1 MAVYFSEIIMTTNHT
16 AKTSALKGYTLLLL
30 TSLLWGTA
38 FIFQKNATDHVDAF
52 TFNFLRFGVAIPAL
66 FVLFLLP
73 KQLFNPEDGDISEH
87 KRLRHSAAFI
97 GIGAG
102 FFMFLGISLQQW
114 GLSYTTAGKSGF
126 LTALYIIIVPIL
138 GLFVRQRC
146 RVEVWAGA
154 MLTLLGVYLLGSH
167 DSGNVETDFNRGDV
181 MTVISAFAW
190 AAQVLWLGIFA
201 RYANVLQIAIIQMA
215 TITILS
221 GIAMFAING
230 ALPAIEVIWQM
241 RYDILYT
248 GAVSSAIA
256 FTLQILG
263 QRHVPA
269 TNAALLMSTEAI
281 FAMLG
286 GIIVLGEAIALSG
299 FFGCSLI
306 MAGIML
312 AQLQGK
318 VFK

>member
-1 MAVYFSEIIMTTNHT
+1 MTSNHS
-16 AKTSALKGYTLLLL
+16 TSTSTLQGYALLLL

-38 FIFQKNATDHVDAF
+38 FIFQKNATAHVDAF
-52 TFNFLRFGVAIPAL
+52 TFNFLRFAVAIPAL
-66 FVLFLLP
+66 FALFLLP
-73 KQLFNPEDGDISEH
+73 KKLFSPNDSDVPTRKH
-87 KRLRHSAAFI
+87 LHHSAMFI

-102 FFMFLGISLQQW
+102 FFMFMGISLQQW
-114 GLSYTTAGKSGF
+114 GLTYTTTGKSGF

-146 RVEVWAGA
+146 RLEVWVGA
-154 MLTLLGVYLLGSH
+154 ILTLLGVYFLGNH
-167 DSGNVETDFNRGDV
+167 DSGNVESDFNRGDV

-190 AAQVLWLGIFA
+190 AGQVLWLGIFA
-201 RYANVLQIAIIQMA
+201 RYANVLQIAVIQML
-215 TITILS
+215 TITLFS
-221 GIAMFAING
+221 GLAMLFVSG
-230 ALPAIEVIWQM
+230 GLPSGEVVWQM
-241 RYDILYT
+241 RYDIFYT
-248 GAVSSAIA
+248 GVVSSAVA

-286 GIIVLGEAIALSG
+286 GVIILHEAVTLSG
-299 FFGCSLI
+299 FFGCGLI
-306 MAGIML
+306 MMGIIL

-318 VFK
+318 VFAPGGGSKTP